1 MPELKF
7 VVSNKGKTYQKTIEN
22 QFSGLKIGDKVDG
35 NEIGFKG
42 YEFEITG
49 GSDTS
54 GFPMRK
60 GIDSP
65 ARKKGFFG
73 KGIGVNDGIDRK
85 GKKIRKTVVGSIVSD
100 NIAQLNLKVVKAGT
114 EDLAVLM
121 PKEAKKE

>member
-1 MPELKF
+1 MPELKC
-7 VVSNKGKTYQKTIEN
+7 VVGYKGKTYQKTVEN
-22 QFSGLKIGDKVDG
+22 QFSGMKIGDKVDG
-35 NEIGFKG
+35 SLIGLKG
-42 YEFEITG
+42 YELIITG

-54 GFPMRK
+54 GFPMRI

-100 NIAQLNLKVVKAGT
+100 NIAQLNLKVTKAGT
-114 EDLAVLM
+114 EDLEVLM